1 MSTTLVPPQAYTKAD
16 LAKAY
21 EWLQKQPDSIQDLAT
36 SAETLMGLYRK
47 ALLYGASSISPKPSA
62 STNEFKSELKQ
73 LAGQISNFDQAK
85 TGQATYSSSVQ
96 YNSTKSPLPPWAESK
111 IENNLKS
118 PSQDYFSKKEDSSV
132 VLDTYNGTASYSP
145 KVEAEKPKMPEA
157 PQAPTQSSFQSS
169 FDMSNSFNH
178 EPSYE
183 RTAPTKAAPNMN
195 QQSFEVPIRTKAYQY
210 PVESSYF
217 AQESGLD
224 LDANSKAMIQ
234 EVKRKLN
241 LSSDPEAIRMML
253 SIGYERIKSLF

>member
-1 MSTTLVPPQAYTKAD
+1 M
-16 LAKAY
+16 
-21 EWLQKQPDSIQDLAT
+21 
-36 SAETLMGLYRK
+36 
-47 ALLYGASSISPKPSA
+47 
-62 STNEFKSELKQ
+62 
-73 LAGQISNFDQAK
+73 
-85 TGQATYSSSVQ
+85 
-96 YNSTKSPLPPWAESK
+96 
-111 IENNLKS
+111 
-118 PSQDYFSKKEDSSV
+118 

-145 KVEAEKPKMPEA
+145 KVEVEKPKMPEA

-169 FDMSNSFNH
+169 FDMSNSFTH

>member
-21 EWLQKQPDSIQDLAT
+21 EWLQKQPDTIQDLAT

-47 ALLYGASSISPKPSA
+47 ALLYGASSISPKPST

-85 TGQATYSSSVQ
+85 TGQPAYSSSVQ
-96 YNSTKSPLPPWAESK
+96 YNSSKSPLPPWAESK
-111 IENNLKS
+111 IENNLKA
-118 PSQDYFSKKEDSSV
+118 PNQDYFSQKEDSSV

-145 KVEAEKPKMPEA
+145 KVEQEKQNRPEPPKETPQNSYQVSFEMP
-157 PQAPTQSSFQSS
+157 QSFSQ
-169 FDMSNSFNH
+169 
-178 EPSYE
+178 EPSFE
-183 RTAPTKAAPNMN
+183 RPPVSKASSSMP
-195 QQSFEVPIRTKAYQY
+195 QQSFEVPVRTRAYQY
-210 PVESSYF
+210 PVESSLP
-217 AQESGLD
+217 AQESGLE

>member
-96 YNSTKSPLPPWAESK
+96 YNSTKALFLLGQRA
-111 IENNLKS
+111 KS
-118 PSQDYFSKKEDSSV
+118 
-132 VLDTYNGTASYSP
+132 
-145 KVEAEKPKMPEA
+145 
-157 PQAPTQSSFQSS
+157 
-169 FDMSNSFNH
+169 
-178 EPSYE
+178 
-183 RTAPTKAAPNMN
+183 RTT
-195 QQSFEVPIRTKAYQY
+195 
-210 PVESSYF
+210 
-217 AQESGLD
+217 
-224 LDANSKAMIQ
+224 
-234 EVKRKLN
+234 
-241 LSSDPEAIRMML
+241 
-253 SIGYERIKSLF
+253 